1 MDSRPAPGASTDARS
16 EASMQVNKDRILEML
31 REQGDHDTAA
41 RADRELPDE
50 VDIERDEGRLEGLGL
65 DPKELLQKI
74 SGEGIPRLS

>member
-1 MDSRPAPGASTDARS
+1 
-16 EASMQVNKDRILEML
+16 MQVNKDRILEML

-50 VDIERDEGRLEGLGL
+50 VDIEGDEGRLEGLGL

>member
-1 MDSRPAPGASTDARS
+1 
-16 EASMQVNKDRILEML
+16 MQVNKDRILEML
-31 REQGDHDTAA
+31 REQDDHDTAA